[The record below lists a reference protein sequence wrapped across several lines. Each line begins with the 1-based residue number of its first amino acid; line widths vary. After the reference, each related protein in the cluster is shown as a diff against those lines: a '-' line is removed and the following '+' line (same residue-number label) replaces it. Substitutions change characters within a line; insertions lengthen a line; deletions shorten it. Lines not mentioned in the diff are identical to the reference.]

1 VYHRASSFT
10 HLSIGRRG
18 CFLWAIRTRRCGKG
32 AQVVGESVFQQQA
45 FGFRLQRA
53 TGDLFF
59 FGIKSGENVSRDH
72 SIVVLFTH
80 KRKI

>member
-1 VYHRASSFT
+1 VYHRSLTCPLAAVVAFF
-10 HLSIGRRG
+10 GQFG
-18 CFLWAIRTRRCGKG
+18 QGAGGKG

-59 FGIKSGENVSRDH
+59 FGIKSGGNVSRDH
-72 SIVVLFTH
+72 SIVFTH